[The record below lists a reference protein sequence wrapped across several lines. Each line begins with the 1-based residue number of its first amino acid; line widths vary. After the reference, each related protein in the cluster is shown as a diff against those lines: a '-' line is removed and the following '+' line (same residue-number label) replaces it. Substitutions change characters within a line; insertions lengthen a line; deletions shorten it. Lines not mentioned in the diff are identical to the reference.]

1 MTDIQEEER
10 PSRLS
15 YSSMTQKMYDLSKF
29 NSDIQL
35 DYINTYTTFYNDTT
49 KLSGFLPN
57 TNIIEE
63 IYINWKKCYKMRNET
78 DFDKYVNNEEI
89 KNTDTFDYKKMK
101 KIQININ
108 KIHDLSNIVPEIN
121 SEHFQYGNV
130 DMQQIRESFKNG
142 NFTNSFNKIEGE
154 NNPLSVSKLNIA
166 QFIAYI
172 LYSRTKFNSDVTID
186 YFNKNILKQ
195 QINKDV
201 VRQHTYINNKLINDD
216 FPKETTPPYFYS
228 NIFNLYLLE
237 KIDKSF
243 PKIDNTSKYDLM
255 NICSISTIQH
265 IISWYTDNFVNIILD
280 ASEINTPDEASLMID
295 YDIPLNDEYYDGGL
309 NNKYY
314 KIHIDERLQ
323 TITTIAYFRI
333 MCMSMLNPVLK
344 NYFGY
349 AYYVIEFNVSTN
361 SVILKYLCIDYDYI
375 SHNKFVSEILE
386 IENKHSIIKNDYQNE
401 MVQFVN
407 DNDKNKKI
415 DKTKAAVGTLL
426 TMGVLSAIPL
436 ALLLGGRKKIKTK
449 NKRRLRKR
457 HETNKRQKTKTKTL
471 KRKKMFTKKRKTRK
485 VF

>member
-1 MTDIQEEER
+1 
-10 PSRLS
+10 
-15 YSSMTQKMYDLSKF
+15 
-29 NSDIQL
+29 
-35 DYINTYTTFYNDTT
+35 
-49 KLSGFLPN
+49 
-57 TNIIEE
+57 
-63 IYINWKKCYKMRNET
+63 
-78 DFDKYVNNEEI
+78 
-89 KNTDTFDYKKMK
+89 MK

-121 SEHFQYGNV
+121 GEHFQYGNV
-130 DMQQIRESFKNG
+130 NMQQIRESFKNS
-142 NFTNSFNKIEGE
+142 NFTNSFNEIESE
-154 NNPLSVSKLNIA
+154 NNPLSISKLNIA

-172 LYSRTKFNSDVTID
+172 LYSRTKFDSDVTMD

-201 VRQHTYINNKLINDD
+201 VRQNTYINNKLINND

-295 YDIPLNDEYYDGGL
+295 YDIPVNDEYYDGGL

-323 TITTIAYFRI
+323 TITTVAYFRI

-344 NYFGY
+344 KYFGY

-361 SVILKYLCIDYDYI
+361 SIILKYLCIDYDYI

-386 IENKHSIIKNDYQNE
+386 IENEHSIVKNNYQNE

-407 DNDKNKKI
+407 DNDKNKNI
-415 DKTKAAVGTLL
+415 DKTKTAIGTLL
-426 TMGVLSAIPL
+426 TMGALSAIPL
-436 ALLLGGRKKIKTK
+436 ALLLGGNKTK
-449 NKRRLRKR
+449 QRIKLRGD
-457 HETNKRQKTKTKTL
+457 
-471 KRKKMFTKKRKTRK
+471 KKLKKRKTKRRK
-485 VF
+485 NKTRRYKRYSIKGTFKKRY